1 MPAMIDSNG
10 KPGIGGSARGVE
22 TELTAEVVVVAVTWI
37 VSIGVL
43 VITVCTV
50 LVLTVAGV
58 DVVLEVVTGIE
69 DVEVTMLA
77 LLVLDVALEVV
88 VTTDVLVT
96 TLVDVEAVVVAPP
109 PPPPPP
115 PVAPGGSRCKIS
127 ASEVAGNAVIVVPT
141 VRPLV
146 LDLRKTDWN
155 EPLFGIVGVRAVSVQ
170 LVPS

>member
-1 MPAMIDSNG
+1 MDSNG

-22 TELTAEVVVVAVTWI
+22 TEVIAEVAVVAVTWI

-43 VITVCTV
+43 VITVCSE
-50 LVLTVAGV
+50 LVLTVVGV
-58 DVVLEVVTGIE
+58 EVNVATGID
-69 DVEVTMLA
+69 DVEVTLLT
-77 LLVLDVALEVV
+77 LLVLVALEVV

-127 ASEVAGNAVIVVPT
+127 ASEVAGNVVIVVPT

-146 LDLRKTDWN
+146 LDLRKRDWN
-155 EPLFGIVGVRAVSVQ
+155 EPLFGIAGVRAVSVQ

>member
-1 MPAMIDSNG
+1 MPAMIDSSG

-22 TELTAEVVVVAVTWI
+22 TELIAEVVVVAVTWI

-43 VITVCTV
+43 VITVCSE
-50 LVLTVAGV
+50 LVLTVVGVEV
-58 DVVLEVVTGIE
+58 DVATGID
-69 DVEVTMLA
+69 DVEVTLLT
-77 LLVLDVALEVV
+77 LLVLVALEVV

-115 PVAPGGSRCKIS
+115 PPVAPGGSRCKIN
-127 ASEVAGNAVIVVPT
+127 ASEVPGDVVTVVPT
-141 VRPLV
+141 ARPLV
-146 LDLRKTDWN
+146 LDLRKRDWN
-155 EPLFGIVGVRAVSVQ
+155 EPPFGIAGVKDIWVQ

>member
-1 MPAMIDSNG
+1 MDSNG

-22 TELTAEVVVVAVTWI
+22 TEVIAEVAVVAVTWI

-43 VITVCTV
+43 VITVCSE
-50 LVLTVAGV
+50 LVLTVVGVEV
-58 DVVLEVVTGIE
+58 DVATGID
-69 DVEVTMLA
+69 DVEVTLLT
-77 LLVLDVALEVV
+77 LLVLVALEVV

-127 ASEVAGNAVIVVPT
+127 ASEVAGNVVIVVPT

-146 LDLRKTDWN
+146 LDLRKRDWN
-155 EPLFGIVGVRAVSVQ
+155 EPLFGIAGVRAVSVQ

>member
-1 MPAMIDSNG
+1 MPAMMDSNG

-22 TELTAEVVVVAVTWI
+22 TEVIAEVAVVAVTWI

-43 VITVCTV
+43 VITVCSE
-50 LVLTVAGV
+50 LVLTVVGVEV
-58 DVVLEVVTGIE
+58 DVATGID
-69 DVEVTMLA
+69 DVEVTLLT
-77 LLVLDVALEVV
+77 LLVLVTLEVV

-96 TLVDVEAVVVAPP
+96 TLVDVEAVEVAPP

-127 ASEVAGNAVIVVPT
+127 ASEVAGNVVIVVPT